1 MAVRGGA
8 AKTAGLAGLAV
19 AGVVLAFV
27 LSGGVSEARASQ
39 NRAAGIGVSLSVVAA
54 NFYSIGV
61 QATLTGVTSPV
72 TVSLDWGLTSAYE
85 FGNCCATTYTPG
97 NAQPGFGRT
106 NLQPATT
113 YHFRVDVQDSGGAI
127 YQSGDLAVTTAA
139 IGPPLIALYSPSDP
153 AAVFNPQGYPAG
165 APCWSASAIQVNTK
179 GLDTTWFATVGPDLA
194 NPWLTYNGNGVIP
207 AWDSDG
213 FQWGGGALGG
223 FSMCMTNAIWLTSY
237 PGEVVYLQLHAT
249 NSAGQTNGPTYTY
262 TLPGAT
268 TTTTTTGTTTTTAT
282 TTTAT
287 TTARTTTTVPTTTTA
302 PPTTTMRTPSSKVV
316 LPNSTRTPGAVNPAV
331 TQQTIKQTICV
342 ASWIAKVRPPVSYTN
357 ALKLKQ
363 MKQYGAGGKPSA
375 YEEDQFIP
383 LELGGAPKNPKNL
396 WPEPYSQARHSDPLE
411 KALKL
416 KVCAGRLTLTAARK
430 QIAAYKRKHG

>member
-1 MAVRGGA
+1 MAA
-8 AKTAGLAGLAV
+8 LAGLAV
-19 AGVVLAFV
+19 AGLIAAFV
-27 LSGGVSEARASQ
+27 LSGGAPEARASQ

-54 NFYSIGV
+54 NFYSIVV

-72 TVSLDWGLTSAYE
+72 TASLEWGLTSSYE
-85 FGNCCATTYTPG
+85 RGNCCAKSYAPG
-97 NAQPGFGRT
+97 DAQPAFGVT

-113 YHFRVDVQDSGGAI
+113 YHFRVDVQDGGGTI

-139 IGPPLIALYSPSDP
+139 TGPPLIALYSPSDP
-153 AAVFNPQGYPAG
+153 TAVFNPQGYPAG

-179 GLDTTWFATVGPDLA
+179 GLDTTWFATLGPDLS
-194 NPWLTYNGNGVIP
+194 NPWLTANGNGVIP

-223 FSMCMTNAIWLTSY
+223 FSLCMTNAIWLTSY

-268 TTTTTTGTTTTTAT
+268 TTTTTTGTTTT
-282 TTTAT
+282 
-287 TTARTTTTVPTTTTA
+287 ARTTTTVPTTTDATTTA
-302 PPTTTMRTPSSKVV
+302 PTTTTTRLELPSSSPV
-316 LPNSTRTPGAVNPAV
+316 LPNQARTPGALNPAV
-331 TQQTIKQTICV
+331 TQQTVRQTIC
-342 ASWIAKVRPPVSYTN
+342 AAGWIAKVRPPVSYMN

-363 MKQYGAGGKPSA
+363 MKQYGLRGKPSS
-375 YEEDQFIP
+375 YEEDHFIP

-396 WPEPYSQARHSDPLE
+396 WPEPDSQSKHSDPLE
-411 KALKL
+411 TALQR
-416 KVCAGRLTLTAARK
+416 KVCTGRLTLAAARK
-430 QIAAYKRKHG
+430 QIVAYKRKHG